1 MPDILV
7 EFWSHVDAVW
17 NMAFFDINAG
27 RVIAAFFILFLSY
40 LLRRLIAH
48 GLAVWLK
55 KLTART
61 ETEFD
66 DAIIEAIEKPLALAP
81 IALGVFLGARVLGL
95 TDDALVFA
103 DRIVRSLIA
112 LVIFWGLVR
121 LVKPL
126 SQIFERRG
134 GRLTE
139 TILNWL
145 RQALRVFFI
154 FAGAAAVLQVWGIPI
169 LPILA
174 SFSLLSVAI
183 ALGAQDLFKNL
194 IAGVTILMERR
205 FALGEWIKVDGVVEG
220 TVDQI
225 SFRST
230 QIRRFDKAPVQ
241 VPNAVF
247 SDSAVTNFSRM
258 THRRIY
264 WMIGLEY
271 RTSVDQL
278 RKIRDGIEAYVTE
291 SDDFAPASEVATF
304 VRIDSFADSSIN
316 MMLYCF
322 TKTTNWGEW
331 LEIKEAL
338 ACKII
343 EIVEGAGAG
352 FAFPSQS
359 VYIEHLPKGAEI
371 FKPEGS
377 MTSDERGG
385 DKNQDRA

>member
-1 MPDILV
+1 MPESLA
-7 EFWSHVDAVW
+7 EFWGHVEAVW
-17 NMAFFDINAG
+17 DMAFFGFSAG
-27 RVIAAFFILFLSY
+27 RILAAFFILFIAY
-40 LLRRLIAH
+40 VLRRLIARV
-48 GLAVWLK
+48 LAVWLRR
-55 KLTART
+55 LTART
-61 ETEFD
+61 KTTFD
-66 DAIIEAIEKPLALAP
+66 DALIGAVEKPLALAP
-81 IALGVFLGARVLGL
+81 IALGVFFAARVLGL
-95 TDDALVFA
+95 SEDSLLFA

-112 LVIFWGLVR
+112 IVIFWSLAR
-121 LVKPL
+121 LVEPVSSL
-126 SQIFERRG
+126 FAARG
-134 GRLTE
+134 GSLTE
-139 TILNWL
+139 TILNWF
-145 RQALRVFFI
+145 RQALRIFFL
-154 FAGAAAVLQVWGIPI
+154 FAGAAAILQVWGIPI

-194 IAGVTILMERR
+194 IAGATILMERR
-205 FALGEWIKVDGVVEG
+205 FALGEWVKVDGVVEG
-220 TVDQI
+220 TVDRI
-225 SFRST
+225 NFRST

-278 RKIRDGIEAYVTE
+278 REIRDAIEAYVTGN
-291 SDDFAPASEVATF
+291 DDFAPASEVSTF

-331 LEIKEAL
+331 LAIKEAL

-343 EIVEGAGAG
+343 EIVKGAGAG

-359 VYIEHLPKGAEI
+359 VYIEHLPKGAEM
-371 FKPEGS
+371 FDPERS
-377 MTSDERGG
+377 MANDERNG
-385 DKNQDRA
+385 N